1 MLDLNYNNSSTVA
14 SYLQGDQLDLA
25 LDFDLA
31 SAFLSA
37 AKAGRAVD
45 GGDLATYSLLR
56 TSQDERILIIIN
68 LGEKPVSGY
77 NLSLSL
83 GALPGGYRAV
93 SLYCEETFP
102 DLIANAQG
110 GFDAYQ
116 PVSTLPGGSPLLVQL
131 QPLN

>member
-1 MLDLNYNNSSTVA
+1 MSPGPDC
-14 SYLQGDQLDLA
+14 
-25 LDFDLA
+25 
-31 SAFLSA
+31 

-45 GGDLATYSLLR
+45 GGDPATYSLLR

-83 GALPGGYRAV
+83 GALSGGYRAV
-93 SLYCEETFP
+93 FLYCEETFP
-102 DLIANAQG
+102 ALIANAQG

-116 PVSTLPGGSPLLVQL
+116 PVSTLPVGSPLLVQL

>member
-1 MLDLNYNNSSTVA
+1 MPDLNYNNSSTVA
-14 SYLQGDQLDLA
+14 SYLQGDLLDLA
-25 LDFDLA
+25 FDFDLA

-45 GGDLATYSLLR
+45 GGDPATYSLLR

-83 GALPGGYRAV
+83 GALSGGYRAV
-93 SLYCEETFP
+93 FLYCEETFP
-102 DLIANAQG
+102 ALIANAQG

-116 PVSTLPGGSPLLVQL
+116 PVSTLPVGSPLLVQL